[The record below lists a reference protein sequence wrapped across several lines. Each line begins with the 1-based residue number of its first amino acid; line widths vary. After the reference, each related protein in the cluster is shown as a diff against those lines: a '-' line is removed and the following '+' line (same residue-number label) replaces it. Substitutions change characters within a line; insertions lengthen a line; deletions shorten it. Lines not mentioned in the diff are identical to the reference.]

1 MHETIITY
9 FDMSIIVP
17 WNYIQMVDDAACLKI
32 AKRNNSFVVSSP
44 YAARTKIVMRDGL
57 VEYKELGLLS

>member
-1 MHETIITY
+1 
-9 FDMSIIVP
+9 MSIIVP